1 MRGYFKA
8 ILLGLWLTFS
18 LVLSGCRQPQLSLLQ
33 SEDVVLA
40 FGDSLTAG
48 YGVSLADAYPS
59 KLQTLIGFTVVNAG
73 VSGETTIAG
82 LKRLPNVLQRYQP
95 RLVILLEGGNDILR
109 KQSKEHI
116 HQNLKSMI
124 ELCRQAGADVLLVSV
139 PGKNLFAGGLD
150 LYRELSETFQIPLE
164 DEVVTSLLLR
174 PSMKSD
180 YVHFNSQGYLALAK
194 AIRDKLRE
202 AGALN

>member
-73 VSGETTIAG
+73 VSG
-82 LKRLPNVLQRYQP
+82 
-95 RLVILLEGGNDILR
+95 
-109 KQSKEHI
+109 
-116 HQNLKSMI
+116 
-124 ELCRQAGADVLLVSV
+124 
-139 PGKNLFAGGLD
+139 
-150 LYRELSETFQIPLE
+150 
-164 DEVVTSLLLR
+164 
-174 PSMKSD
+174 
-180 YVHFNSQGYLALAK
+180 
-194 AIRDKLRE
+194 
-202 AGALN
+202 